1 MDGKEYTPEELNYLE
16 ELRQADPE
24 AAEQLEAAREEG
36 REIDTIN
43 GMIAVAG
50 DPTRSILI
58 AMKKA
63 AQELG
68 KINSDIKEYHGIV
81 MTDSDENGDGTQIN
95 TLAKMALS
103 SIASSAVGI
112 SAMTGGGYYSGMPRM
127 NNGGSPFRPPKTR
140 RGRGK
145 RRR

>member
-1 MDGKEYTPEELNYLE
+1 MQNIEYTPEERDYLE
-16 ELRQADPE
+16 ELRKADPE

-36 REIDTIN
+36 RDIDTIN
-43 GMIAVAG
+43 GMIAIAG

-58 AMKKA
+58 ALKKA

-68 KINSDIKEYHGIV
+68 KIDSDIKEYHGII

-95 TLAKMALS
+95 TLARMALS
-103 SIASSAVGI
+103 SIVSSTVGI
-112 SAMTGGGYYSGMPRM
+112 SAMTGGGYYSGLPHM
-127 NNGGSPFRPPKTR
+127 NNSGSQFRPPKAL